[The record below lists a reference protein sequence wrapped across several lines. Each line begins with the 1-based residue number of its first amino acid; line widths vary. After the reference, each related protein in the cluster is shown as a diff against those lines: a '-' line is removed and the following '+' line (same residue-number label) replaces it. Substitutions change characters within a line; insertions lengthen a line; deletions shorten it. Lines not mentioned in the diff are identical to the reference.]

1 MIYLF
6 SFYIIIGIYFFLKIL
21 KNSSNFLNLFFFSII
36 IGCGPMIAGNA
47 LLDEYLISMLLIGS
61 FLKIMLV
68 PSQGVIKKST
78 SFNYSTIHKLFFYLL
93 VFYLFF
99 SCIRGMVVLG
109 DFRMFRWIIFFI
121 NLGLISFIL
130 NNYRF
135 SINRQQVIK
144 IIFYLSN
151 VYFIIYFLFG
161 LFFEIFLGV
170 NKYDIQG
177 NVWIGT
183 STAALPIILYNI
195 SFILFCDEFKTQNIK
210 LKLLLSIIII
220 FSISSYYDSRS
231 SIIILI
237 LSIIYFFFILFK
249 NKINLV
255 LSLSFICIFFTL
267 VLFNSNSIKNSVL
280 KYLPYDFDNYKISIP
295 RKINI
300 ETDKGRLLSINAAYL
315 TTIHSPL
322 IGPLIGGGWY
332 TARYSIIEAVNQ
344 LRSENGLDYYEGQVY
359 QPSAFNAI
367 LVDTGLIGLILFLI
381 NLLLSVIAIF
391 KCNTKHKFYLSLT
404 LSSIM
409 FFSVIGNFTPLLLS
423 FILIMPNSPIFM
435 MINTN
440 KKNFTKNL

>member
-21 KNSSNFLNLFFFSII
+21 KNPRNFLNLFFFSII
-36 IGCGPMIAGNA
+36 IGSGPMIAGHA

-183 STAALPIILYNI
+183 ATAALPIILYSI

-237 LSIIYFFFILFK
+237 FTIIYYFFILFR
-249 NKINLV
+249 NKINLI
-255 LSLSFICIFFTL
+255 LSLPFICIFIIL
-267 VLFNSNSIKNSVL
+267 VLFNSSSIRHSVV
-280 KYLPYDFDNYKISIP
+280 KYLPYDLDNYEFSIP
-295 RKINI
+295 KKIYG
-300 ETDKGRLLSINAAYL
+300 ETDKGRIISIKAAHL
-315 TTIHSPL
+315 TINNSPL
-322 IGPLIGGGWY
+322 NFIFGGGWY
-332 TARYSIIEAVNQ
+332 TARYSIIDAVNK
-344 LRSENGLDYYEGQVY
+344 LRYKSGFDYYEGQVY

-367 LVDTGLIGLILFLI
+367 LVDTGFIGLILFLI
-381 NLLLSVIAIF
+381 NLLLSVITIF
-391 KCNTKHKFYLSLT
+391 KCNTKRKFYLSLT